1 MEVRRDLAGE
11 VGDRGGARR
20 GGRGRDPAR
29 PGVRNTA
36 VRGEGDPAFGDGV
49 EESYRLHESTF
60 LADRFKDRE
69 KTGEDLCSCKA
80 CGVMVNTD
88 GRGDRGYGAERYA
101 K

>member
-1 MEVRRDLAGE
+1 M
-11 VGDRGGARR
+11 
-20 GGRGRDPAR
+20 
-29 PGVRNTA
+29 
-36 VRGEGDPAFGDGV
+36 

-80 CGVMVNTD
+80 CGVMVNTE
-88 GRGDRGYGAERYA
+88 GRGDRGYGAERDA